1 MPALVVPNLSVPT
14 LLGAVKMLIE
24 AEADPRSLSGGRSPL
39 VNAAKTGQATCLELM
54 LSKSKSKSKEED
66 TGIPA
71 VVFVSPTVE
80 AIDNGHWAV
89 LRTLLDAKAELP
101 RTALKMAL
109 SKGHDSVVSNLLS
122 TGSVLG
128 IETTLN

>member
-54 LSKSKSKSKEED
+54 SRRAAA
-66 TGIPA
+66 G
-71 VVFVSPTVE
+71 
-80 AIDNGHWAV
+80 
-89 LRTLLDAKAELP
+89 RAELLAK
-101 RTALKMAL
+101 R
-109 SKGHDSVVSNLLS
+109 GS
-122 TGSVLG
+122 TL
-128 IETTLN
+128 TH